1 MHDSHIHMAL
11 SPLLENYQSDIQE
24 FVQEDG
30 KKILVQSTHMGD
42 FTETMDVVEKINRV
56 FPNIADLALG
66 IHPTIFEEAVQ
77 RSSLTGLDIF
87 KYAKKQLSYFEDR
100 LEKNIKK
107 VKAVGE
113 TGLDYFNMNTYGQ
126 FSNQQKE
133 DLIEI
138 QKLSFRLHCKLA
150 KKYSLPL
157 SIHSRDITG
166 SKSCTK
172 DVLEI
177 LAQEGKGLLT
187 GSFHS
192 YTGEKDMV
200 EEILNMGFYIGF
212 NAIITYPAG
221 ENVRDILKVTPVERI
236 LFETD
241 GPFLPTQ
248 SVRKNKKGLKRYGRP
263 VLIKEII
270 ECAAQIKNVPTKTL
284 EEITDS
290 NYITLFGS

>member
-11 SPLLENYQSDIQE
+11 SPLLENYQSDIEE
-24 FVQEDG
+24 FVQENG
-30 KKILVQSTHMGD
+30 KRILVQSTEMGD
-42 FTETMDVVEKINRV
+42 FAESIDIVEKINRV
-56 FPNIADLALG
+56 FPHTADLALG
-66 IHPTIFEEAVQ
+66 IHPTIFEEAMLRV
-77 RSSLTGLDIF
+77 SLSGLDIF
-87 KYAKKQLSYFEDR
+87 KYAKKQLTYFEDM
-100 LEKNIKK
+100 LEKNIKD
-107 VKAVGE
+107 VKAIGE
-113 TGLDYFNMNTYGQ
+113 TGLDYFSMNTYEQ
-126 FSNQQKE
+126 FSKKQKE
-133 DLIEI
+133 DLVEV

-157 SIHSRDITG
+157 SIHSRDISG
-166 SKSCTK
+166 SNRCTK

-192 YTGEKDMV
+192 YTGEIDMV

-212 NAIITYPAG
+212 NGIITYPAG
-221 ENVRDILKVTPVERI
+221 ENVREILKVTPVERI

-248 SVRKNKKGLKRYGRP
+248 SVRKNKKELKRYGRP
-263 VLIKEII
+263 VLIKEVI
-270 ECAAQIKNVPTKTL
+270 EYAAKIKDLSAKTL

-290 NYITLFGS
+290 NYITLFES

>member
-1 MHDSHIHMAL
+1 MAL

-24 FVQEDG
+24 FVQENG
-30 KKILVQSTHMGD
+30 KRILVQSTEMGD
-42 FTETMDVVEKINRV
+42 FAETIDIVEKINRV
-56 FPNIADLALG
+56 FPNTADLALG

-87 KYAKKQLSYFEDR
+87 KYSKKQLSFFEDS
-100 LEKNIKK
+100 LEKNIEE
-107 VKAVGE
+107 VKAIGE

-133 DLIEI
+133 DLTEV

-157 SIHSRDITG
+157 SIHSRDISG
-166 SKSCTK
+166 SNKCTK

-177 LAQEGKGLLT
+177 LAQEGKGILT
-187 GSFHS
+187 GCFHS
-192 YTGEKDMV
+192 YTGEIDMV

-221 ENVRDILKVTPVERI
+221 ENVREILKVTPVERI

-248 SVRKNKKGLKRYGRP
+248 SLRKNKKDLKRYGRP

-270 ECAAQIKNVPTKTL
+270 QHAAKVKNISAKSL

-290 NYITLFGS
+290 NYTTLFGS

>member
-1 MHDSHIHMAL
+1 MAL

-166 SKSCTK
+166 SNSCTK

-221 ENVRDILKVTPVERI
+221 ENVREILKVTPVERI

-248 SVRKNKKGLKRYGRP
+248 SVRKNKKELKRYGRP

>member
-11 SPLLENYQSDIQE
+11 SPLLENYQGDIQE
-24 FVQEDG
+24 FTQENG
-30 KKILVQSTHMGD
+30 KKILIQSTERGD
-42 FTETMDVVEKINRV
+42 FTDTIDIVEKINRI
-56 FPNIADLALG
+56 FPNTADLALG
-66 IHPTIFEEAVQ
+66 IHPTIFGEAVQ
-77 RSSLTGLDIF
+77 RTSLTGLDIF
-87 KYAKKQLSYFEDR
+87 NYAKKQTSYFKDT
-100 LEKNIKK
+100 LEKNIKE
-107 VKAVGE
+107 VKAIGE
-113 TGLDYFNMNTYGQ
+113 TGLDYYDMNTYQQ

-133 DLIEI
+133 DLIEV

-150 KKYSLPL
+150 KKYNLPL

-166 SKSCTK
+166 SSTCTK

-187 GSFHS
+187 GCFHS
-192 YTGEKDMV
+192 YTGEIDMV

-221 ENVRDILKVTPVERI
+221 ENVREILKVTPVERI

-248 SVRKNKKGLKRYGRP
+248 SVRKNKKELKRYGRP
-263 VLIKEII
+263 ILIKEII
-270 ECAAQIKNVPTKTL
+270 EYAAKIKEIPPKSL
-284 EEITDS
+284 EDITDS
-290 NYITLFGS
+290 NYITLFGN